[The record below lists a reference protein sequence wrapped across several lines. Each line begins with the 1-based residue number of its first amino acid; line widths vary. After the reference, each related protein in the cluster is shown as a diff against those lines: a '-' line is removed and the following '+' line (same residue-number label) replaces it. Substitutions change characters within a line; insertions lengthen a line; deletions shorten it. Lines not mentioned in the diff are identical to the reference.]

1 MATTA
6 KKSSSIDEE
15 GIDLSDAPE
24 VDFSKARRG
33 KSRHADKRLELSL
46 AGVRSA
52 VVKTQVDVSE
62 ASGMDQGAVSRL
74 ERRAIDDMEV
84 GTLRKYL
91 AAMGVEL
98 ELVAIAGQARIVIR
112 SPDGD
117 K

>member
-6 KKSSSIDEE
+6 KKKISINEE

-33 KSRHADKRLELSL
+33 KSRYADRRLELSL

-52 VVKTQVDVSE
+52 VAKTQVEVSE

-91 AAMGVEL
+91 AAMGVDL
-98 ELVAIAGQARIVIR
+98 ELVAVAGSARIVIR
-112 SPDGD
+112 SSDDD